1 MCDSGASSSIIRK
14 KYCSSISKYR
24 RVRTTWA
31 TAGGEFQTC
40 RKAKVEFQLPEFS
53 TSKEI
58 SWLFHVDKSDPNDD
72 ALGYDMII
80 GRDLL
85 TDLGIIIDFE
95 DGYIIWDGIKSPM
108 KHHHS
113 VGTKEVAYALYEN
126 MTEPEIIKSSN
137 ECVSRILDACYQ
149 KADLASLVRQV
160 KTLNKVEQL
169 KLLNVLEKY
178 EDLFDG
184 TLGAFKTKPIRLEV
198 KPGELPY
205 HAHPFQIPKIHKE
218 TLKKELNWLC
228 SIGVL
233 RKCSDS
239 QWASPSFIIPKK
251 NGTVRFVT
259 DF

>member
-1 MCDSGASSSIIRK
+1 
-14 KYCSSISKYR
+14 
-24 RVRTTWA
+24 
-31 TAGGEFQTC
+31 
-40 RKAKVEFQLPEFS
+40 
-53 TSKEI
+53 
-58 SWLFHVDKSDPNDD
+58 
-72 ALGYDMII
+72 
-80 GRDLL
+80 
-85 TDLGIIIDFE
+85 
-95 DGYIIWDGIKSPM
+95 M
-108 KHHHS
+108 KQHHS
-113 VGTKEVAYALYEN
+113 VGTKEVAYTLYKN
-126 MTEPEIIKSSN
+126 TTEPEIIKSSN
-137 ECVSRILDACYQ
+137 ECVSHILDACYQ

-205 HAHPFQIPKIHKE
+205 HAHPFQIPKIHEE

-239 QWASPSFIIPKK
+239 QWASLSFIIPKK
-251 NGTVRFVT
+251 NGTV
-259 DF
+259 

>member
-31 TAGGEFQTC
+31 TAGGEFQTR

-58 SWLFHVDKSDPNDD
+58 SWSFHVDESDPKND

-108 KHHHS
+108 KQHHY

-126 MTEPEIIKSSN
+126 TTEPEIIKSSN
-137 ECVSRILDACYQ
+137 ERVSRILDACYQ

-160 KTLNKVEQL
+160 KTLNK
-169 KLLNVLEKY
+169 
-178 EDLFDG
+178 
-184 TLGAFKTKPIRLEV
+184 
-198 KPGELPY
+198 
-205 HAHPFQIPKIHKE
+205 
-218 TLKKELNWLC
+218 
-228 SIGVL
+228 
-233 RKCSDS
+233 
-239 QWASPSFIIPKK
+239 
-251 NGTVRFVT
+251 
-259 DF
+259 